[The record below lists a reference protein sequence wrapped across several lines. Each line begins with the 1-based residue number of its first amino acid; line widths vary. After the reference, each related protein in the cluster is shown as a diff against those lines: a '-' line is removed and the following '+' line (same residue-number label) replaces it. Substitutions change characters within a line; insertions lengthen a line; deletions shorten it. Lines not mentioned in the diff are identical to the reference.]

1 MHYTI
6 LNSSCAV
13 HLKFFSVC
21 TVGTIVNMFP
31 EISFSTKDNKIVRIN
46 SCHDHCIFYPDFM
59 CQDVCILGDAFSVEC

>member
-31 EISFSTKDNKIVRIN
+31 EISFSTKDNKIV
-46 SCHDHCIFYPDFM
+46 
-59 CQDVCILGDAFSVEC
+59 